1 MSSIKDA
8 KQYIMDG
15 IKVYLLKDDKG
26 NYLMNEVNR
35 LPFYL
40 EGCPGIGKTE
50 IVSQIAKELELGFV
64 SFSLTHHTRNS
75 LLGLPVIKDLDCG
88 KYTEYT
94 MSEIIAKVMEAKE
107 SGYEEG
113 ILLLDEFSCV
123 SDSILPAML
132 AFLQT
137 KNIGAHSLPEGWVIV
152 LCGNPPEYNKSAR
165 RFDAAILDRIRRISI
180 ELDQEVFLDY
190 AINKNYHDNIVQYI
204 KLNPDDMYKVSS
216 KKGEESLVTCR
227 GWENLSHAIKGMESI
242 GKNINEDLVSQFIKD
257 EKIAAEFTRFWLL
270 NKVGLTTK
278 DIDDIL
284 NGRLKKY
291 YDRYK
296 DEDYRVW
303 WNALEVITA
312 HIDSN
317 HKGLNDK
324 LQYMTLANDILEEL
338 KNSNYVYQ
346 QIYDR
351 INNKNGLFDGG
362 SGIDRWSTNSNR
374 FENKTPLEDKL
385 LNSWLNVL
393 EEYEYENDIDFY
405 TEEYQDDE
413 MVLSI
418 IAGSCKEYENEANI
432 EMKQLGKEMGN
443 VLKLARM
450 KDETLAE
457 KIYHI
462 INHNPMFV
470 RAMHYSK
477 NKDYIQ
483 LCKENYA
490 VGA

>member
-15 IKVYLLKDDKG
+15 IKVYLLKDDKR
-26 NYLMNEVNR
+26 NYVMNEVNR

-50 IVSQIAKELELGFV
+50 IVSQIAKELGLGFV

-107 SGYEEG
+107 AGYEEG

-190 AINKNYHDNIVQYI
+190 AISKNYHDNIVQYI
-204 KLNPDDMYKVSS
+204 KLNPDDMYRVSA

-242 GKNINEDLVSQFIKD
+242 GKNVDENLVSQFIKD
-257 EKIAAEFTRFWLL
+257 DRIATEFTKFWML
-270 NKVGLTTK
+270 NKVGLTAN
-278 DIDDIL
+278 DIEDIL

-296 DEDYRVW
+296 DEEYKIW
-303 WNALEVITA
+303 WNALEVITD
-312 HIDSN
+312 HINSN
-317 HKGLNDK
+317 HKELNDK
-324 LQYMTLANDILEEL
+324 LQYMTLANEILGEL
-338 KNSNYVYQ
+338 KNSNYVHR
-346 QIYDR
+346 QIMDR
-351 INNKNGLFDGG
+351 KGG
-362 SGIDRWSTNSNR
+362 NSGFFEGIDRWSINSNC
-374 FENKTPLEDKL
+374 FQNKTPLEDKL
-385 LNSWLNVL
+385 LDIWISEL
-393 EEYEYENDIDFY
+393 EEYESESGIDFSW
-405 TEEYQDDE
+405 EADE
-413 MVLSI
+413 ADKQVLSI
-418 IAGSCKEYENEANI
+418 IAKFCKEHEQEAML

-470 RAMHYSK
+470 RALHYSK

>member
-15 IKVYLLKDDKG
+15 IKVYLLKDDKR
-26 NYLMNEVNR
+26 NYVMNEVNR

-50 IVSQIAKELELGFV
+50 IVSQIAKELGLGFV

-107 SGYEEG
+107 AGHTEG

-165 RFDAAILDRIRRISI
+165 HFDAAILDRIRRISI

-190 AINKNYHDNIVQYI
+190 AISKNYHDNIVQYI

-242 GKNINEDLVSQFIKD
+242 GKNVDENLVSQFIKD
-257 EKIAAEFTRFWLL
+257 DRIATEFTKFWML
-270 NKVGLTTK
+270 NKVGLTAN
-278 DIDDIL
+278 DIEDIL

-296 DEDYRVW
+296 DEEYKIW

-317 HKGLNDK
+317 HKDLNDK
-324 LQYMTLANDILEEL
+324 LQYMILANDILGEL
-338 KNSNYVYQ
+338 KNSNNVYQ
-346 QIYDR
+346 QIIDR
-351 INNKNGLFDGG
+351 KGG
-362 SGIDRWSTNSNR
+362 ISGFFEGIDRWNINCNCYQ
-374 FENKTPLEDKL
+374 NKTPLEDEL
-385 LNSWLNVL
+385 LDMWLNEL
-393 EEYEYENDIDFY
+393 QEYEAENGVYFSWEADNA
-405 TEEYQDDE
+405 DE
-413 MVLSI
+413 QVLSV
-418 IAGSCKEYENEANI
+418 IAKFCKGHEKEMMLS
-432 EMKQLGKEMGN
+432 MKQLGKEMGN

-462 INHNPMFV
+462 INHNSMFV
-470 RAMHYSK
+470 RALHYSK